1 MGAVPGRRQYPLWAL
16 MAATA
21 GVALLLAF
29 RRWLETHPDD
39 LASPD
44 PPALSTERML
54 TGVAAAVGLM
64 VIVAWRKG
72 RLRPLLGTPDSTA
85 WYGGVLI
92 LAAGFFRTTYY
103 GMPLD
108 QGHYGRLTF
117 DLTFLP
123 LSPGMLASSI
133 DAWPMAY
140 GAVVAVVSYATAVSA
155 RPVTWRWRWA
165 AVGLFSTA
173 VALVRFVL
181 IALGYDGI
189 GQMTRGLALTVT
201 GLVLL
206 GLAGTVGCVS
216 GDRRKVN
223 RMDLIAALW
232 LLTELDPRETFYIA
246 LADPLDHPFLWT
258 GPGYWLQA
266 LGAASILLGAVVRL
280 AGRTGEVT
288 GAG

>member
-21 GVALLLAF
+21 GVAILLAF
-29 RRWLETHPDD
+29 RRWLETHPYD
-39 LASPD
+39 LASPT
-44 PPALSTERML
+44 PLALPAERML
-54 TGVAAAVGLM
+54 AGVAAAVGLM
-64 VIVAWRKG
+64 AVVAWRKG

-92 LAAGFFRTTYY
+92 LAAGFFRSTYY
-103 GMPLD
+103 ITLWG
-108 QGHYGRLTF
+108 QGHYGGITFGLTF
-117 DLTFLP
+117 SPRLP
-123 LSPGMLASSI
+123 WMLASMV
-133 DAWPMAY
+133 DAWPMMY
-140 GAVVAVVSYATAVSA
+140 GAVVAAASYATAVSA
-155 RPVTWRWRWA
+155 RPATWRWRWA
-165 AVGLFSTA
+165 AVGLFATA
-173 VALVRFVL
+173 VASVRFVL

-189 GQMTRGLALTVT
+189 GLMTRGMALTVT
-201 GLVLL
+201 GLVLV

-232 LLTELDPRETFYIA
+232 LLTELDPRGTFYID
-246 LADPLDHPFLWT
+246 LTDPLDHPFLWA

-266 LGAASILLGAVVRL
+266 LGTASIFLGAVVRFV
-280 AGRTGEVT
+280 GRTGEVT